1 MEMIK
6 NTSKAQTL
14 KYLEPKVTLFK
25 VPELLLFESVFFS
38 ASPAEV
44 ISRIKDTFNGRTL
57 VIRSSAADEDG
68 LQNACAGEYDSVLNV
83 SSTDSEAIR
92 AAIVTVIASYER
104 MVSMK
109 TLDFIL
115 LRHQR

>member
-1 MEMIK
+1 MIK
-6 NTSKAQTL
+6 SASKAQTL
-14 KYLEPKVTLFK
+14 THLKSKVSLFK
-25 VPELLLFESVFFS
+25 VPELLFFKTAFLS
-38 ASPAEV
+38 DSTTEA
-44 ISRIKDTFNGRTL
+44 ISQIRDTFRGRPL

-68 LQNACAGEYDSVLNV
+68 VQNACAGEYDSVFNV